1 MTDQKQVDAS
11 SQSAWRIPD
20 WYRRVGLSSWFFLG
34 FVAATAVIAILISAT
49 SEIVGPLVLG
59 AFLAVVCW
67 PAADWLTARK
77 IPSGLA
83 AAGVL
88 IGLAIFLFGVGWITA
103 VALVDQSSEMS
114 ANLDKAVER
123 LQQWWA
129 DTAVNDDLADK
140 VRQAV
145 SDAGPAVAG
154 GAASQGLP
162 FVDSTFGFIAGVVL
176 GTIVFYYL
184 LKDGRQLLS
193 QALENE
199 DDLETRN
206 LHERVANKAVA
217 DMQSYFRGRTAM
229 ALANGVAIGVA
240 VWALG
245 VPAAF
250 AIGVV
255 NFIGGYIPYLGAFIG
270 GAFGVLMALGSGGI
284 GAACAVLALCLL
296 VNLVLENFLEP
307 VLLGSSL
314 NLHPLT
320 ILLATSLGGILAGLI
335 GLILAAPVVAIA
347 SSIKRELRSTGF
359 FDSD

>member
-1 MTDQKQVDAS
+1 
-11 SQSAWRIPD
+11 
-20 WYRRVGLSSWFFLG
+20 
-34 FVAATAVIAILISAT
+34 
-49 SEIVGPLVLG
+49 
-59 AFLAVVCW
+59 
-67 PAADWLTARK
+67 
-77 IPSGLA
+77 
-83 AAGVL
+83 
-88 IGLAIFLFGVGWITA
+88 
-103 VALVDQSSEMS
+103 MS

-129 DTAVNDDLADK
+129 DTPVNDDLADK

-145 SDAGPAVAG
+145 SDAGPAAAG
-154 GAASQGLP
+154 GAASQVLT

-335 GLILAAPVVAIA
+335 GLILAAPVMAIA